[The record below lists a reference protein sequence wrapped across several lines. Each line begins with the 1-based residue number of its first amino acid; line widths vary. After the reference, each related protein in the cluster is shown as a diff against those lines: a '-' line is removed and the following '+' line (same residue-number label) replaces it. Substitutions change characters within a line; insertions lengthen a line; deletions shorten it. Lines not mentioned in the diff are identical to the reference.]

1 MTNLIKFS
9 VIIPVY
15 NVQDYLSEC
24 LDSIVGQTL
33 TDIEI
38 ICVDNGSMDESLEI
52 LKKYAKRDKRIKIL
66 EIGRSN
72 AGAARNAGLAVA
84 NGEFLYFIDSDDYC
98 ETDLLEKCYKKITE
112 DKADVLVFRASMFD
126 TTTKKHEILSYS
138 LVDNNLP
145 TKIPF
150 KPAEMKNHLFNSFQ
164 NWPWNKV
171 FRHEFIK
178 EKNISFQEVV
188 RANDVMFVY
197 LALAQAKKITILDD
211 VLIHYRVGNKNS
223 LQATNHLT
231 PVAFWDAYRKTK
243 EMLTKVGV
251 YDVFERTYLNETM
264 KGILY
269 NYHSVKTKEAKE
281 YIYALIRYGAEI
293 EFSFM
298 KHDKKYY
305 EDKNAYDEFREIVE
319 SSRLSDLEVQALQK
333 EYEILKLK
341 NKELEKTKAQLE
353 NGIKEIRESGA
364 YKAGMA
370 ITSVPRKIKSL
381 IK

>member
-1 MTNLIKFS
+1 MTNSIKFS

-33 TDIEI
+33 KDIEI
-38 ICVDNGSMDESLEI
+38 ICVDNGSVDESLEI

-112 DKADVLVFRASMFD
+112 DKADVLIFAADQFD
-126 TTTKKHEILSYS
+126 TNSGVHSEMLHS
-138 LVDNNLP
+138 LFVQFLP
-145 TKIPF
+145 SQIPF
-150 KPAEMKNHLFNSFQ
+150 KPDMMKDRLFNSFQ

-171 FRHEFIK
+171 FRHKFIK
-178 EKNISFQEVV
+178 DNNISFQEVA
-188 RANDVMFVY
+188 RTNDMKFTV
-197 LALAQAKKITILDD
+197 LALVCAKSITILNE

-223 LQATNHLT
+223 LQATNHLD
-231 PVAFWDAYRKTK
+231 PMAFWDAYKGTK
-243 EMLTKVGV
+243 RALEAKGV
-251 YDVFERTYLNETM
+251 YKKYERSFLNFILE
-264 KGILY
+264 GCLY
-269 NYHSVKTKEAKE
+269 NYNSIKEVKSKS
-281 YIYALIRYGAEI
+281 YAYAVIRYGSGI
-293 EFSFM
+293 EFDFFS
-298 KHDKKYY
+298 HDKKYY
-305 EDKNAYDEFREIVE
+305 YADWIYDEYIKVFN
-319 SSRLSDLEVQALQK
+319 
-333 EYEILKLK
+333 
-341 NKELEKTKAQLE
+341 NKSNMTIPLEKTLKDRDALE
-353 NGIKEIRESGA
+353 EKNIELKKRVKELNDGIMEIRNSRA
-364 YKAGMA
+364 YKTGMA

>member
-1 MTNLIKFS
+1 MTNPIKFS

-15 NVQDYLSEC
+15 NVKDYLSEC

-164 NWPWNKV
+164 NWPWDKV

-223 LQATNHLT
+223 LQATNHLA